1 MNKITKILIFF
12 LFLFIFDYL
21 LTNLLPSNLNFYN
34 YLNPKLDHRIPNINY
49 HHGFKENVNTVD
61 YWGPYKYNF
70 ITNSL
75 GFKDSSNRKINKS
88 NKKFRRIIF
97 IGDSFTEGIGFEYK
111 DTFVGL
117 IDEEMKNKNIQILN
131 AGVASQSPRIYF
143 EKIRYFIKER
153 ELKFDEL
160 IVFLDISDI
169 PDEFYYNINF
179 KVNNNNKRD
188 LRDNLQIF
196 FIKNFSTYLF
206 FDTLFSKINNFKEN
220 LIIKYRA
227 SIEFNTNFFKLS
239 KTEQNLYK
247 SITVERG
254 NWIHDEK
261 MWKTHGI
268 EGRKLSRNNLNKLHD
283 LLLKNNIKMTLVI
296 YPWPNQIYFGYKNN
310 IHRDYWRN
318 WSKIKKVDFIDL
330 FKYFE
335 TDKPKKII
343 DEYFIKGDIHW
354 NKRGHK
360 YIYNLIMNEY
370 FKKDILINGEM

>member
-1 MNKITKILIFF
+1 
-12 LFLFIFDYL
+12 
-21 LTNLLPSNLNFYN
+21 
-34 YLNPKLDHRIPNINY
+34 
-49 HHGFKENVNTVD
+49 
-61 YWGPYKYNF
+61 
-70 ITNSL
+70 
-75 GFKDSSNRKINKS
+75 
-88 NKKFRRIIF
+88 
-97 IGDSFTEGIGFEYK
+97 
-111 DTFVGL
+111 
-117 IDEEMKNKNIQILN
+117 
-131 AGVASQSPRIYF
+131 
-143 EKIRYFIKER
+143 
-153 ELKFDEL
+153 
-160 IVFLDISDI
+160 
-169 PDEFYYNINF
+169 
-179 KVNNNNKRD
+179 
-188 LRDNLQIF
+188 
-196 FIKNFSTYLF
+196 
-206 FDTLFSKINNFKEN
+206 
-220 LIIKYRA
+220 
-227 SIEFNTNFFKLS
+227 
-239 KTEQNLYK
+239 
-247 SITVERG
+247 
-254 NWIHDEK
+254 